1 MNNRLSRVG
10 RDDRAS
16 GTPRFLAVT
25 SGKGGVGKSVIAY
38 NLADHLSAYARVLLI
53 DADFF
58 AGNLHILANIAP
70 QNTPQKTDSA
80 PAVAVTAVTT
90 IHKNLDLLALGGQ
103 TLPEIKGLAIFLK
116 NLRAQA
122 AGYDFVV
129 FDTATGILPQ
139 TTLVLYSVDEVIL
152 VTTAELTSLSN
163 SYALYKVLTGAKI
176 HPAIALLVNQEDRP
190 DELAYINEKFGNIT
204 RQFLGHTPGCLG
216 GLGYDRA
223 MVDAVARQTGIRLI
237 APENKLTAAFAALA
251 GRLAAG
257 TKVDQITSETI
268 NNTAL
273 EADIRE

>member
-1 MNNRLSRVG
+1 MNNRLSGVEREN
-10 RDDRAS
+10 RPSR
-16 GTPRFLAVT
+16 TPRFLAVT

-38 NLADHLSAYARVLLI
+38 NLADHLSISARVLLI

-58 AGNLHILANIAP
+58 AGNLHILANIVP
-70 QNTPQKTDSA
+70 QNTLQKTDSA
-80 PAVAVTAVTT
+80 PGTAFRTLTPV
-90 IHKNLDLLALGGQ
+90 HKNLDLLALGSQ
-103 TLPEIKGLAIFLK
+103 ALPDMKSLGIFLK

-139 TTLVLYSVDEVIL
+139 TTLILYSVDEVIL

-163 SYALYKVLTGAKI
+163 SYALYKVLTGAKTR
-176 HPAIALLVNQEDRP
+176 PAIALLVNQEDRP
-190 DELAYINEKFGNIT
+190 EELAYIDERFDSVT
-204 RQFLGHTPGCLG
+204 HRFLGHCPGCLG
-216 GLGYDRA
+216 GLGHDRA
-223 MVDAVARQTGIRLI
+223 MVDAVARQTGIRLV

-268 NNTAL
+268 NITAL